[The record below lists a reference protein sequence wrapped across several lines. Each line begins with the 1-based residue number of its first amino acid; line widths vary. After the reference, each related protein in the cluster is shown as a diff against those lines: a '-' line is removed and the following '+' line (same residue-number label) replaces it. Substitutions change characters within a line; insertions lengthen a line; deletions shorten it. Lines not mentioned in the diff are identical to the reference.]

1 MGRSGEAYKT
11 LRCFTFFQDPTLDT
25 LPLVYV
31 EEDEP
36 PAVITAVANDDYPEL
51 VVDSADVQS
60 LALGQNKPKRSRY
73 YRRYPWKRHNRN
85 RG

>member
-1 MGRSGEAYKT
+1 M
-11 LRCFTFFQDPTLDT
+11 DT

-31 EEDEP
+31 EEDETP
-36 PAVITAVANDDYPEL
+36 PITAAVANDDYPEL
-51 VVDSADVQS
+51 ETGLQT
-60 LALGQNKPKRSRY
+60 LELGQNKPKRSRY

>member
-1 MGRSGEAYKT
+1 MRRVGGENCAP
-11 LRCFTFFQDPTLDT
+11 LFNSLPDPQDPSLDT

-31 EEDEP
+31 EEEQLP
-36 PAVITAVANDDYPEL
+36 TALAGDDYAEL
-51 VVDSADVQS
+51 DNSIGS
-60 LALGQNKPKRSRY
+60 LVLGPNKPKRSRY